1 MKKDL
6 NPKVDGTTLYVPLG
20 YDLSVGNAPALK
32 DMLSQYR
39 DQDIRKI
46 VFDATDLVFISSS
59 GIRVVIYASRE
70 LGDHPEIVFLNTAK
84 EIYEAFEM
92 VGVHTFIS
100 FEEDERKNDQTSQ
113 TVDDDEWQKKLNEA
127 KQQQLDYFAAHND
140 VVAYQMKL
148 VREEDNN

>member
-113 TVDDDEWQKKLNEA
+113 TVDDDGWQKKLNEA

-148 VREEDNN
+148 VPEEE

>member
-148 VREEDNN
+148 VPEEE

>member
-6 NPKVDGTTLYVPLG
+6 KPKVDGTTLYVPLG

-100 FEEDERKNDQTSQ
+100 FEEDERKNDQADNTA
-113 TVDDDEWQKKLNEA
+113 DDDEWQRKMEEA

-148 VREEDNN
+148 VPEEE

>member
-1 MKKDL
+1 MKKEL

-113 TVDDDEWQKKLNEA
+113 TVDDDGWQKKLNEA

-148 VREEDNN
+148 VPEEE

>member
-1 MKKDL
+1 MKKDI

-113 TVDDDEWQKKLNEA
+113 TVDETE
-127 KQQQLDYFAAHND
+127 
-140 VVAYQMKL
+140 
-148 VREEDNN
+148 

>member
-1 MKKDL
+1 MKKDI

-113 TVDDDEWQKKLNEA
+113 TVDDDGWQKKLNEA

-148 VREEDNN
+148 VPEEE

>member
-1 MKKDL
+1 MKKDI

-148 VREEDNN
+148 VPEEE

>member
-1 MKKDL
+1 MKKEL

-148 VREEDNN
+148 VPEEE

>member
-6 NPKVDGTTLYVPLG
+6 KPKVDGTTLYVPLG

-113 TVDDDEWQKKLNEA
+113 TVDDDGWQKKLNEA

-148 VREEDNN
+148 VPEEE